1 MFLGLPWMSRHP
13 LILAPVSNSPISDPR
28 VVEANQRVHSQLADQ
43 YNETEPHFRP
53 ENQAKVRRRLAEI
66 AASAPAR
73 SRMLDLGCGTGF
85 LLNLA
90 HDLFD
95 RIDGVDATRAMLD
108 RVDLS
113 PGNITLHQ
121 GVVEDLPF
129 GDGTFD
135 VATAYSFLDHLADH
149 RPVLQEAARVVKP
162 GGKLYVDLV
171 PNRAFWNEIYLTA
184 EASHRPFDPIVEREI
199 EELVNHEQKLQE
211 QFGIDPIDWK
221 FAEPAKSGGKGFD
234 AETLRAETEAAG
246 FDAEIRF
253 EWYLGQAVVMHG
265 TSTEAAE
272 TVDTH
277 LRRLLPITAHLFK
290 YIVLTGTKR

>member
-1 MFLGLPWMSRHP
+1 M
-13 LILAPVSNSPISDPR
+13 
-28 VVEANQRVHSQLADQ
+28 HSQLANQ

-53 ENQAKVRRRLAEI
+53 ENQDKVRRRLQEI
-66 AASAPAR
+66 AASAP
-73 SRMLDLGCGTGF
+73 SQGRMLDLGCGTGF

-95 RIDGVDATRAMLD
+95 SIDGVDATQAMLD

-129 GDGTFD
+129 ADDTFD
-135 VATAYSFLDHLADH
+135 VVTAYSFLDHLADH
-149 RPVLQEAARVVKP
+149 NPVLHEAARVLKP
-162 GGKLYVDLV
+162 GGRLYVDLI
-171 PNRAFWNEIYLTA
+171 PNRSFWNSVYAAA
-184 EASHRPFDPIVEREI
+184 ESPGRPFDAIVEREI
-199 EELVNHEQKLQE
+199 DELVNHEQKLQE
-211 QFGIDPIDWK
+211 QFGIDPVDWQ
-221 FAEPAKSGGKGFD
+221 FAEPAKSEGKGFD
-234 AETLRAETEAAG
+234 AETLRAQTEAAG

-265 TSTEAAE
+265 TSVEASE
-272 TVDTH
+272 TVDDH
-277 LRRLLPITAHLFK
+277 LRRLLPMSAHLYK